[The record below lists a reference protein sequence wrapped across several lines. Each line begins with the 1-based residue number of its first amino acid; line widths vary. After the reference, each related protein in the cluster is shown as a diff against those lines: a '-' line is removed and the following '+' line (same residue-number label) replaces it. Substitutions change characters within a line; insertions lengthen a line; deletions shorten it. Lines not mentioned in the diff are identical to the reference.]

1 MRKLIPPPY
10 RFTELSQIPPLRPY
24 TRTGKGP
31 KKAPFVRK
39 YPIAHFLQLKMS
51 NSPQNDTTA
60 LRFWRKDLIVQL
72 TNVHPSRTLLQTFR
86 EDLKC
91 TGTKEGCGEGDCGAC
106 TVVIAELENEELHFR
121 AVNSCIRPA
130 HSVNSLAVWSVED
143 LVAEDGSLHPVQ
155 NAMLHAHASQCGFC
169 TPGFVMS
176 LFAMYQ
182 NYTAKGKAIDRQ
194 LAQTELAGNLCR
206 CTGYRPILDAA
217 MNLSNFECHPSL
229 KVDHHIV
236 KQKLESLA
244 TLTIEESRRNN
255 PPTLYSAKS
264 LKAKKLETNT
274 AYLQPQSLHDLLAI
288 RQKSPLSQLVAGATD
303 VGLWITKHFK
313 NFDSIIDLTQVQELR
328 RIEEYPHHI
337 AIGAGVKV
345 EQAFSALLKDRPQLR
360 AFAERF
366 AGLPIR
372 NSATLGGNIGNGSP
386 IGDSMP
392 MLIALG
398 SSVVLMRMDK
408 GHIRHREVML
418 EDFYTGYRTSTL
430 KPTEV
435 ICWIKVPKPQS
446 NEVFRAYKIS
456 KRFDDDIS
464 AVCLCINL
472 SVSNGTITF
481 ASIGAGGVA
490 ATPAKARMTEEAL
503 TGQAFN
509 MHSFK
514 KAQIVLA
521 DEFQPLSDMRASAAY
536 RKHILES
543 LVQRFAIET
552 LYPETTT
559 QSLQHSNE
567 VTPFW
572 VDLANVNAS
581 AIELRTPIHP

>member
-1 MRKLIPPPY
+1 
-10 RFTELSQIPPLRPY
+10 
-24 TRTGKGP
+24 
-31 KKAPFVRK
+31 
-39 YPIAHFLQLKMS
+39 MS
-51 NSPQNDTTA
+51 HSPNNETTP
-60 LRFWRKDLIVQL
+60 LRFWRKDQIVHL
-72 TNVHPSRTLLQTFR
+72 TDVPVSRTLLQTIR

-106 TVVIAELENEELHFR
+106 TVVIAEVENNELHFR
-121 AVNSCIRPA
+121 AVNSCIRLA

-143 LVAEDGSLHPVQ
+143 LVAQDGSLHPVQ

-182 NYTAKGKAIDRQ
+182 NYTVKGKAIDRQ

-217 MNLSNFECHPSL
+217 MNLSNFECPPSL
-229 KVDHHIV
+229 EVNHQIV
-236 KQKLESLA
+236 RQKLEALA
-244 TLTIEESRRNN
+244 KLTAEESRQNSSPRLN
-255 PPTLYSAKS
+255 SAKN
-264 LKAKKLETNT
+264 LKATKLTTNA
-274 AYLQPQSLHDLLAI
+274 AYLQPQSLHELLQV

-313 NFDSIIDLTQVQELR
+313 TFDSIIDLTQVQELR
-328 RIEEYPHHI
+328 RVEEYPHHI

-345 EQAFSALLKDRPQLR
+345 EQAFSALLKDRPQLST
-360 AFAERF
+360 FAERF

-398 SSVVLMRMDK
+398 SSVVLMRMEK
-408 GHIRHREVML
+408 GQIRHREVML
-418 EDFYTGYRTSTL
+418 EDFYTGYRTSIL

-490 ATPAKARMTEEAL
+490 ATPSKARMTEKAL

-521 DEFQPLSDMRASAAY
+521 DEFKPLSDMRASAAY

-543 LVQRFAIET
+543 LIQRFAIET
-552 LYPETTT
+552 LYPETSG
-559 QSLQHSNE
+559 QALHPSNE
-567 VTPFW
+567 ATPFW
-572 VDLANVNAS
+572 IDLANVNAS
-581 AIELRTPIHP
+581 SIELHTPIHP